1 MGDIPLAMKDW
12 DQVEQNPFFCPDPDK
27 IDALD
32 ELMRGLKK
40 RATPSVR
47 KLPLWRTVFRQASAS
62 RSLIVWM
69 PISPMR

>member
-1 MGDIPLAMKDW
+1 MGDIPLEMKDW
-12 DQVEQNPFFCPDPDK
+12 EQVEQNPFFCPDPDK

-40 RATPSVR
+40 RATRSAR
-47 KLPLWRTVFRQASAS
+47 KSPLWRTVCRQASVS
-62 RSLIVWM
+62 RYLIVWM